1 MTSWSTS
8 TETGRRILLTTE
20 PSARPWRMVRVRKY
34 GWREREREG
43 GGGGGEKDVEKGVK
57 DLN

>member
-20 PSARPWRMVRVRKY
+20 PSARPWRMVRVRKN
-34 GWREREREG
+34 GWRKREREG
-43 GGGGGEKDVEKGVK
+43 GGEKDIEKGVK
-57 DLN
+57 KDLN